1 MNKQFFTC
9 ICGKSYKTRG
19 WLDKHE
25 RKCAKYNRNDKPKKK
40 KISPEMRFK
49 VWEKYVGNNIRGKCF
64 CCWSADITPFTS
76 YKTFQAGHIKSEF
89 NGGDISIEN
98 LLPICKICNVHMNTT
113 NWDDYV
119 NSIKMYRPRL
129 YGGEI
134 PLLTH
139 ATATRI
145 QLWWRNLKNK
155 KKPIIKKKKYLRKSF
170 KSYELMTFSFMKKCR
185 KMDHE
190 ATNESSKM

>member
-25 RKCAKYNRNDKPKKK
+25 EKCAKYNRNDSPKKK

-49 VWEKYVGNNIRGKCF
+49 VWERYVGNNIRGKCF

-98 LLPICKICNVHMNTT
+98 LLPICKNCNVHMNTT
-113 NWDDYV
+113 HWDDYV
-119 NSIKMYRPRL
+119 SRNMYRPRL
-129 YGGEI
+129 YGGDI
-134 PLLTH
+134 PQTIH
-139 ATATRI
+139 TTATRI
-145 QLWWRNLKNK
+145 QLWWRNLKT
-155 KKPIIKKKKYLRKSF
+155 KKPIIKKKKYLRKGL
-170 KSYELMTFSFMKKCR
+170 KGYEMTTFTFMKKCR
-185 KMDHE
+185 NKKM
-190 ATNESSKM
+190 NRKNKFWY